1 MSEENVERLRD
12 AYAAW
17 NRGDSEAFLPDLHPQ
32 VEFHQA
38 AGFPG
43 MGVYRGPK
51 AVSSAFKDLVEAF
64 ADFKAEPEDIIE
76 MEDGRLLAMVRLMGH
91 GRGSGAP
98 FEVSG
103 AHLFTIAPD
112 GRLLRFEAY
121 FDRSEALEA
130 AGLSA

>member
-64 ADFKAEPEDIIE
+64 PDFKVEPEDIIE
-76 MEDGRLLAMVRLMGH
+76 LEDGRLLALVRPYRARRRQRCPLRGERRPSVH
-91 GRGSGAP
+91 GCTRRQAASVRG
-98 FEVSG
+98 
-103 AHLFTIAPD
+103 
-112 GRLLRFEAY
+112 LLRPQ
-121 FDRSEALEA
+121 RSP
-130 AGLSA
+130 